1 MVSTQP
7 QFATFMISCII
18 IDDDYNITK
27 VFSDILELMGLDV
40 LALGHD
46 GKEAAEL
53 YEKHCP
59 DIVFT
64 DIMMPRYDGFY
75 GIEKIKEFEPTAKI
89 IAITADVSAE
99 TQQRLNDLNIIVIY
113 KPFNQSEIKKVLME
127 KYKINTR

>member
-1 MVSTQP
+1 
-7 QFATFMISCII
+7 MISCIV
-18 IDDDYNITK
+18 IDDDHNITK
-27 VFSDILELMGLDV
+27 VFSDMLEIMGLDV
-40 LALGHD
+40 LSLGHD

-53 YEKHCP
+53 YEKHHP

-75 GIEKIKEFEPTAKI
+75 GIEKIKELDPAAKI
-89 IAITADVSAE
+89 VAITADVSTE
-99 TQQRLNDLNIIVIY
+99 TQQRLNGLNVIVVY